1 MPEYNSPYLTVL
13 AIDQSNETEARKMV
27 ELVHEAKAIIVIL
40 SLRYKIWS
48 LLVTTYGR
56 KGEGVGT
63 QDKVCSLRLR

>member
-40 SLRYKIWS
+40 SLRYKI
-48 LLVTTYGR
+48 
-56 KGEGVGT
+56 
-63 QDKVCSLRLR
+63 